1 MVANRDSLRLC
12 FPKPE
17 GEDMH
22 TVQEGD
28 PTPVPRSD
36 EDRLHI
42 REQLNR
48 LLESHHF
55 KNSRRYPPL
64 LRFIVEETLA
74 GRGEFLKER
83 LLGVRV
89 FDRPADYDT
98 AVDPIVRVTIAEI
111 RKRIAQYYHD
121 EEHDAEIRIELL
133 PGRYAPE
140 FRTRTPQRTAIT
152 HPPSAAEVKEL
163 QAMGVPSTPA
173 RDANSLRPKRR
184 PFASLLER
192 QRRSIWIMGLVFSAM
207 LAGVVIRWLRPTCL
221 DELWSP
227 LLLTQ
232 GPILFC
238 IPTDVGQKRGPLE
251 DPPPVG
257 AVSGSLPAPGSR
269 ATGPTFLDYEVLG
282 QNVVYSDML
291 ATLYISN
298 VLASHRRDYRSKP
311 NVSTTLEDLRQ
322 GPVILMGGLDN
333 QWTMRSLAGLR
344 FYFAG
349 SDEDRYWIA
358 DARNPGFKDW
368 SLDLKQ
374 QYRTVTRDY
383 AIVARLHNEQT
394 GQPEMIVAG
403 IGMSGTAA
411 AGEFVSN
418 ARSVEQLRQRV
429 GKGFKDHDFEAVLST
444 DVVNGIAGAPRIM
457 AVSVW

>member
-1 MVANRDSLRLC
+1 
-12 FPKPE
+12 
-17 GEDMH
+17 MH
-22 TVQEGD
+22 TVQEGSS
-28 PTPVPRSD
+28 TPVPWSD
-36 EDRLHI
+36 GDRGQV

-140 FRTRTPQRTAIT
+140 FRARALARAAVAL
-152 HPPSAAEVKEL
+152 PPSAAEVEEL
-163 QAMGVPSTPA
+163 RAMGVPPTSARVEETVRPA
-173 RDANSLRPKRR
+173 KR
-184 PFASLLER
+184 PFAQRFPRRWRNLL
-192 QRRSIWIMGLVFSAM
+192 IAGGV
-207 LAGVVIRWLRPTCL
+207 LAAVVAGYVIGWWRPNSM
-221 DELWSP
+221 DELWAPMLAS
-227 LLLTQ
+227 Q
-232 GPILFC
+232 RSILFC
-238 IPTDVGQKRGPLE
+238 IPTDVGQKRGPAGEPQTPGPL
-251 DPPPVG
+251 
-257 AVSGSLPAPGSR
+257 AASSGVNSS
-269 ATGPTFLDYEVLG
+269 TYGPSFLDYEALG
-282 QNVVYSDML
+282 QNVVYSDMQ
-291 ATLYISN
+291 ATLRIAN
-298 VLASHRRDYRSKP
+298 VLTSHQRDYRTKP

-322 GPVILMGGLDN
+322 GPAILIGGLDN
-333 QWTMRSLAGLR
+333 PWTMRSLNPLR
-344 FYFAG
+344 FHFAG
-349 SDEDRYWIA
+349 SDEDRYWIE
-358 DARNPGFKDW
+358 DAKNPGFKDW
-368 SLDLKQ
+368 SLDLKR
-374 QYRTVTRDY
+374 QYRAVTRDY

-418 ARSVEQLRQRV
+418 PEGVLQLRRRV
-429 GKGFKDHDFEAVLST
+429 GRGFKDHDFEAVLST
-444 DVVNGIAGAPRIM
+444 DVVNGIAGAPRIV

>member
-1 MVANRDSLRLC
+1 MY
-12 FPKPE
+12 
-17 GEDMH
+17 
-22 TVQEGD
+22 TVQEGSS
-28 PTPVPRSD
+28 TPLPISD
-36 EDRLHI
+36 EDRRQIH
-42 REQLNR
+42 EQLNR

-55 KNSRRYPPL
+55 RNSRRYPPL

-140 FRTRTPQRTAIT
+140 FRARALPRAATPL
-152 HPPSAAEVKEL
+152 PPSAAEIEEL
-163 QAMGVPSTPA
+163 RAMGVPPTSARVEEST
-173 RDANSLRPKRR
+173 RPGNRR
-184 PFASLLER
+184 FTELF
-192 QRRSIWIMGLVFSAM
+192 QRRWRSLSIAGIVFAALV
-207 LAGVVIRWLRPTCL
+207 AGYTISWLRPNSM
-221 DELWSP
+221 DELWAPMLAS
-227 LLLTQ
+227 Q
-232 GPILFC
+232 RSILFC
-238 IPTDVGQKRGPLE
+238 VPTDVGQKRGPLGE
-251 DPPPVG
+251 PQAPNAGSV
-257 AVSGSLPAPGSR
+257 SLPGLSAN
-269 ATGPTFLDYEVLG
+269 ANGPTFLDYEALG
-282 QNVVYSDML
+282 QNVVYSDMQ
-291 ATLYISN
+291 ATLHIAN
-298 VLASHRRDYRSKP
+298 VLTNHQRDYRTKP

-322 GPVILMGGLDN
+322 GPAILIGGLDN
-333 QWTMRSLAGLR
+333 QWTMRSLDSLR
-344 FYFAG
+344 FHFAG

-358 DARNPGFKDW
+358 DTKNPGFKDW
-368 SLDLKQ
+368 SLDLKR
-374 QYRTVTRDY
+374 QYRSVTRDY

-418 ARSVEQLRQRV
+418 PEGVLQLRRRV
-429 GKGFKDHDFEAVLST
+429 GRGFRDHDFEAVLST
-444 DVVNGIAGAPRIM
+444 DVVNGIAGAPRIV